1 MIKEAAIKTKNEK
14 IHTGRRHCDIIK
26 FAQDFNWPK
35 DYFKNSTQ
43 GFIDFNGKFYDR
55 KKAAE
60 IAFECG
66 QIKEK
71 KDILFS
77 EDLY

>member
-1 MIKEAAIKTKNEK
+1 MIKEAAIKTKSGK
-14 IHTGRRHCDIIK
+14 IHTGPRHHDIIK
-26 FAQDFNWPK
+26 FAQDFGWPK
-35 DYFKNSTQ
+35 NYFKNSIQ
-43 GFIDFNGKFYDR
+43 GFVDFNDKFYDR
-55 KKAAE
+55 KEAAR
-60 IAFECG
+60 IAFKCG